1 MLFADLNGSFQKM
14 FRRPE
19 CPNHANGGGHAQQ
32 VHGDKSCLGG
42 QTTIICITFWQSVA
56 VFFLCP
62 PILSEAELQWG
73 EEKRP
78 LRVAWRSGRD
88 VAGTESREMNV

>member
-1 MLFADLNGSFQKM
+1 MLQKM

-19 CPNHANGGGHAQQ
+19 CLKHANGGGHAQQ
-32 VHGDKSCLGG
+32 VHGDKSWGPDYRV
-42 QTTIICITFWQSVA
+42 Q

-73 EEKRP
+73 AEKRP
-78 LRVAWRSGRD
+78 PQGSMAFWPGWSWGGERKDGCVKGGQLF
-88 VAGTESREMNV
+88 REQTVM